1 MIINIDIDNTTNDFI
16 EKFVYYLN
24 GLQSRLEPISYTFYN
39 PRSDIEVM
47 DITNYKLS
55 LSTGVRDE
63 ILETMFFRNN
73 AFYETLEPLENAVE
87 TIRELVDCGNEVR
100 FVTAIRYDVVQ
111 ARIDFVRKY
120 FPFINPDTQLIVTNN
135 KESIYADIVIEDC
148 LDNLKNVNKDC
159 RYIVFSQPW
168 NIDKLPA
175 IGYPVATECKDWFD
189 IHSILRIIGALKQ
202 QKGGAHIYE

>member
-39 PRSDIEVM
+39 PRSDIEVK
-47 DITNYKLS
+47 DITNYKLA

-87 TIRELVDCGNEVR
+87 TIKELVESGNTVR

-111 ARIDFVRKY
+111 ARIDFIKKY
-120 FPFINPDTQLIVTNN
+120 FPFIDPDTQLIVTNN
-135 KESIYADIVIEDC
+135 KEAIYADIVIDDC
-148 LDNLKNVNKDC
+148 IDNLKNVNKDC

-168 NIDKLPA
+168 NKNVHALQA
-175 IGYPVATECKDWFD
+175 VGYP
-189 IHSILRIIGALKQ
+189 IALKCSNWYVVHSTLRHL
-202 QKGGAHIYE
+202 GAFRGVENE

>member
-39 PRSDIEVM
+39 PRSDIEVK
-47 DITNYKLS
+47 DITNYKLA

-87 TIRELVDCGNEVR
+87 TIKELVERGNTVR

-111 ARIDFVRKY
+111 ARIDFIKKY
-120 FPFINPDTQLIVTNN
+120 FPFIDPDTQLIVTNN
-135 KESIYADIVIEDC
+135 KEAIYADIVIDDC
-148 LDNLKNVNKDC
+148 IDNLKNVNKDC

-168 NIDKLPA
+168 NKNVLPA
-175 IGYPVATECKDWFD
+175 VGYPVATECSNWYEV
-189 IHSILRIIGALKQ
+189 HSILRCLGAFR
-202 QKGGAHIYE
+202 GVENE